1 MVHFLQQR
9 TKHLT
14 VKILGFLTVHV
25 AYVTEYLEMHFYV
38 CVREKCTILIITFVW
53 VSRFNKSVKKF
64 KRSHCFITPQTLLGI
79 RLL

>member
-25 AYVTEYLEMHFYV
+25 ADVTEHLEMHFYV
-38 CVREKCTILIITFVW
+38 KERELYNFDCYIYLG
-53 VSRFNKSVKKF
+53 F
-64 KRSHCFITPQTLLGI
+64 KI
-79 RLL
+79 